1 MKPTFLTYEQPLL
14 TLLFSGK
21 TPAEVAGKVTRAI
34 REGAEG
40 FCLQTCQLEAQYRNR
55 EDYRKI
61 FSAMENRP
69 VYVTNYRHGVNETAS
84 DQTIAEGLVELAESG
99 ATLCD
104 VMGDL
109 FGPQPGELTVNPE
122 AVQKQKQLIRRI
134 HQAGAEVIMSS
145 HVLVF
150 TPAERVLEIA
160 LAQQE
165 RGAYGGAGFIVG
177 VVQVFEI
184 GAQVADAHDDVR
196 LQNLRITNLLKK
208 ELKTPFLF
216 LSGGECQLHRRI
228 GPMLGCCMYLCSL
241 DDEEEPKPVQPML
254 RKIKAIRDNWR

>member
-109 FGPQPGELTVNPE
+109 FDPQPGELTVNPE
-122 AVQKQKQLIRRI
+122 AVQKQKQLICRI

-165 RGAYGGAGFIVG
+165 RGADIVKIVTGADTMEE
-177 VVQVFEI
+177 QLE
-184 GAQVADAHDDVR
+184 
-196 LQNLRITNLLKK
+196 NLRITNLLKK

>member
-109 FGPQPGELTVNPE
+109 FDPQPGELTVNPE

-165 RGAYGGAGFIVG
+165 RGADIVKIVTGADTMEE
-177 VVQVFEI
+177 QLE
-184 GAQVADAHDDVR
+184 
-196 LQNLRITNLLKK
+196 NLRITNLLKK

>member
-1 MKPTFLTYEQPLL
+1 
-14 TLLFSGK
+14 
-21 TPAEVAGKVTRAI
+21 
-34 REGAEG
+34 
-40 FCLQTCQLEAQYRNR
+40 
-55 EDYRKI
+55 
-61 FSAMENRP
+61 
-69 VYVTNYRHGVNETAS
+69 
-84 DQTIAEGLVELAESG
+84 
-99 ATLCD
+99 
-104 VMGDL
+104 
-109 FGPQPGELTVNPE
+109 
-122 AVQKQKQLIRRI
+122 
-134 HQAGAEVIMSS
+134 MSS

-165 RGAYGGAGFIVG
+165 RGADIVKIVTGADTMEE
-177 VVQVFEI
+177 QLE
-184 GAQVADAHDDVR
+184 
-196 LQNLRITNLLKK
+196 NLRITNLLKK

>member
-69 VYVTNYRHGVNETAS
+69 VYVTNYRHGVNESAS

-109 FGPQPGELTVNPE
+109 FDPQPGELTVNPE

-165 RGAYGGAGFIVG
+165 RGADIVKIVTGADTMEE
-177 VVQVFEI
+177 QLE
-184 GAQVADAHDDVR
+184 
-196 LQNLRITNLLKK
+196 NLRITNLLKK

>member
-109 FGPQPGELTVNPE
+109 FDPQPGELTVNPE

-134 HQAGAEVIMSS
+134 HQAGAEEIMSS

-165 RGAYGGAGFIVG
+165 RGADIVKIVTGADTMEE
-177 VVQVFEI
+177 QLE
-184 GAQVADAHDDVR
+184 
-196 LQNLRITNLLKK
+196 NLRITNLLKK